1 MANAGNLGIGVF
13 LDDKQV
19 IQGLKKLNRQWRGF
33 ATDVKSVMDIASRG
47 VGILASA
54 IGGVTSALTEASKA
68 AIKFERSVAE
78 VTTIANEA
86 AFSTGKIRDITFDLA
101 KVYGSDVTS
110 NAKALYQTI
119 SAGVT
124 DAKGATE
131 LLNQAQVLAIG
142 GVTDVETA
150 VSGLTSVLNAYKDQG
165 LTAKEATD
173 ALFVA
178 VKDGTTTAGQLAASL
193 GQVTSMASQSGLA
206 FDELLAAVATLTQR
220 GISTSEAV
228 TQVRSVLVALTK
240 QTDQSVQIQ
249 KDLNIEFSLA
259 ALQTK
264 GLAKLLDELV
274 NKSGASSEQLNKLFG
289 RVEGY
294 TAAVALA
301 ANDSEVFNEKLGNM
315 TTKAGASDQ
324 ALQRMS
330 KTTGH
335 QVDRFNAL
343 SDAAT
348 TAFGTMVVE
357 GLAAEGVLKTLNTTL
372 SVAVDLF
379 RGKDTTATSGI
390 LLYLKSLKFLVLAD
404 SPLIRGVTL
413 LIGALKDVIGLTA
426 RAFQAASDFLR
437 GPGLKFT
444 QLVPD
449 TPQILAPQVDG
460 QNSVLLDQPEG
471 TNTVLND
478 FVRRGGG
485 KGRNKKGRSRRPRD
499 VTSSTLPASVGGF
512 SLGALSEAGE
522 LAGQVDSFGDLD
534 LATLAADGA
543 EAAERRI
550 EQSAENIRRFFS
562 LMREHQGREFD
573 ALTEQ
578 MKAQVSDFEGAE
590 EGLRNTIGASLNI
603 FSAGVSDVIT
613 AGIQAAVLGKE
624 DFGNVLKEMTGGL
637 LTNIGSQMI
646 AMGSSALITQA
657 LALIPWMQPLT
668 GPPNAGA
675 AAAGAAAV
683 AFGGGLVAAG
693 AGISGAG
700 APTVPSVGRGGSGGG
715 GNASA
720 FGIGQ
725 RRSTRSNDNGFAG
738 PALEGALAFGGD
750 SPVQINVNFNR
761 PVTSPR
767 RAAREIQDLLG
778 QGGTLNPLR
787 RRGGAFV

>member
-1 MANAGNLGIGVF
+1 MANSGNLGIGVF

-33 ATDVKSVMDIASRG
+33 ATDVKSVMDIASKG

-54 IGGVTSALTEASKA
+54 VGGVTSALVEASRA
-68 AIKFERSVAE
+68 SIKFERAMAE
-78 VTTIANEA
+78 VTTIASEA
-86 AFSTGKIRDITFDLA
+86 AFSTGKIADITFDLA
-101 KVYGSDVTS
+101 KLYGSDVTS

-150 VSGLTSVLNAYKDQG
+150 VSGLTSVLNAYKQQG
-165 LTAKEATD
+165 LTARDATD

-178 VKDGTTTAGQLAASL
+178 VRDGTTTAGQLAASL

-240 QTDQSVQIQ
+240 QTDQSVKIQ
-249 KDLNIEFSLA
+249 QDLNFEFSLA

-264 GLAKLLDELV
+264 GLAKLMDDLV
-274 NKSGASSEQLNKLFG
+274 NKSGASQEQINKLFG

-294 TAAVALA
+294 NAAVVLA
-301 ANDSEVFNEKLGNM
+301 SDNSKVFNEKLANM

-324 ALQRMS
+324 ALRKMS
-330 KTTGH
+330 EITGH

-343 SDAAT
+343 SDAAK

-357 GLAAEGVLKTLNTTL
+357 ALAAEGGLKAMNATL

-379 RGKDTTATSGI
+379 RGKDTTATSGV
-390 LLYLKSLKFLVLAD
+390 LLYLKTLKALVLAD
-404 SPLIRGVTL
+404 SPIIRGVTL
-413 LIGALKDVIGLTA
+413 LTGALKDVIGLTV
-426 RAFQAASDFLR
+426 RAFDAVSDFLR

-449 TPQILAPQVDG
+449 TPQILVPQVDG
-460 QNSVLLDQPEG
+460 QNSVLLDRPEG
-471 TNTVLND
+471 THTVLND

-499 VTSSTLPASVGGF
+499 VTTSNLPASVGGF

-534 LATLAADGA
+534 LAGLAADGA

-550 EQSAENIRRFFS
+550 ERSTERIHRHFE
-562 LMREHQGREFD
+562 LMRKHQGIEFEK
-573 ALTEQ
+573 LTSQ
-578 MKAQVSDFEGAE
+578 MQKQQSDLQGVE
-590 EGLRNTIGASLNI
+590 EFTR
-603 FSAGVSDVIT
+603 GVITNGMATLTQGTADVIT
-613 AGIQAAVLGKE
+613 AGIQAAVKGE
-624 DFGNVLKEMTGGL
+624 QDFGQILKKAAG
-637 LTNIGSQMI
+637 N
-646 AMGSSALITQA
+646 LITSLGTQLIASGTAVLAMQA
-657 LALIPWMQPLT
+657 LSLAGPWVWGIT

-675 AAAGAAAV
+675 AAAGAAAL
-683 AFGGGLVAAG
+683 ALGGGLVAAG
-693 AGISGAG
+693 TALSGSGG
-700 APTVPSVGRGGSGGG
+700 ASIPAARSGGGGSGGG
-715 GNASA
+715 TGANAPS
-720 FGIGQ
+720 FS
-725 RRSTRSNDNGFAG
+725 RRGAGGDEGFAG
-738 PALEGALAFGGD
+738 PALEGAGSFGGD
-750 SPVQINVNFNR
+750 SPVQISVNFNR

-767 RAAREIQDLLG
+767 RVAREIQDTINR
-778 QGGTLNPLR
+778 GGTLNPLR
-787 RRGGAFV
+787 RRGAFA